1 MKLYIEKIIVPNVQ
15 KKKVELKLPSSQ
27 RTLCIIDGF
36 RAQCTTDIVK
46 LLDHHGIDIV
56 YVPANCTGELQPL
69 DLSVNKP
76 VKNFIKQRFQEWYA
90 EQIVQQ
96 KEDGSTIKPVTDFP
110 MRLMKPLGAKWIM
123 EAYDYMLAHPDII
136 RNGFR
141 SAGMLS

>member
-1 MKLYIEKIIVPNVQ
+1 M

-56 YVPANCTGELQPL
+56 YVPAKCTGELQPL

-76 VKNFIKQRFQEWYA
+76 VKTLLSK
-90 EQIVQQ
+90 
-96 KEDGSTIKPVTDFP
+96 DF
-110 MRLMKPLGAKWIM
+110 
-123 EAYDYMLAHPDII
+123 
-136 RNGFR
+136 RNGMPNKLF
-141 SAGMLS
+141 SKKKMAVPSSQ

>member
-1 MKLYIEKIIVPNVQ
+1 MQ
-15 KKKVELKLPSSQ
+15 
-27 RTLCIIDGF
+27 IDGF
-36 RAQCTTDIVK
+36 RAQCTTDILQ

-56 YVPANCTGELQPL
+56 YVPANCTGELQPF

-136 RNGFR
+136 RNGF
-141 SAGMLS
+141 